1 MATMWGELAES
12 MRAGNG
18 YITVMFVLG
27 FLGTAVLVER
37 FTMLFFVYNINNKK
51 FVADLK
57 KMVLADD
64 KERAMSYCKTVSGT
78 GVPYIALK
86 TLEAQ
91 ATDPSSVR
99 GALEEAA
106 IEFIPKIEARINVIP
121 AMATLILL
129 TGVLGSIDGLWG
141 AFHSIDVLDTAKKQ
155 AILAQGVAGSL
166 APTSL
171 GLLLCM
177 VLLAG
182 SQMIRGVAVTITD
195 KVHHGVSA
203 ITNLLVPNEVAIVNA
218 QPVIISQQTLDKSM
232 PASSGD
238 GANAQAKRSGDNQNA
253 FDDVT
258 IDDIKDEEEII

>member
-1 MATMWGELAES
+1 MWGEIADS

-18 YITVMFVLG
+18 YITAMFVLG
-27 FLGTAVLVER
+27 FLGAVVLFER

-51 FVADLK
+51 FISELR

-64 KERAMSYCKTVSGT
+64 KERAMSYCKNVSGT

-91 ATDPSSVR
+91 AADPSSVR
-99 GALEEAA
+99 GAIEEAA

-155 AILAQGVAGSL
+155 AILAQGVAASL

-171 GLLLCM
+171 GLLICM

-182 SQMIRGVAVTITD
+182 GQMIRGVAVTITD
-195 KVHHGVSA
+195 KIHHGVSA
-203 ITNLLVPNEVAIVNA
+203 ITNLLVPNDVAIVNT
-218 QPVIISQQTLDKSM
+218 QPVIISQQTVDKTPPLPTVSE
-232 PASSGD
+232 SF
-238 GANAQAKRSGDNQNA
+238 NAPAKRTGETQNA

>member
-1 MATMWGELAES
+1 MWGEIADS

-18 YITVMFVLG
+18 YITAMFVLG
-27 FLGTAVLVER
+27 FLGAVVLFER
-37 FTMLFFVYNINNKK
+37 FTMLFFVYNINNRK
-51 FVADLK
+51 FISELR

-64 KERAMSYCKTVSGT
+64 KERAMSYCKNVSGT

-91 ATDPSSVR
+91 AADPSSVR
-99 GALEEAA
+99 GAIEEAA

-129 TGVLGSIDGLWG
+129 TGVLGSIDGLWA

-155 AILAQGVAGSL
+155 AILAQGVAASL

-171 GLLLCM
+171 GLLICM
-177 VLLAG
+177 VLLTG
-182 SQMIRGVAVTITD
+182 GQMIRGVAVNITD
-195 KVHHGVSA
+195 KIHHGVSA
-203 ITNLLVPNEVAIVNA
+203 ITNLLVPNDVAIVNT
-218 QPVIISQQTLDKSM
+218 QPVIISQQTVDKTPPPPTVSE
-232 PASSGD
+232 SF
-238 GANAQAKRSGDNQNA
+238 NAPAKRTGETQNA

>member
-1 MATMWGELAES
+1 MWGELAES

-18 YITVMFVLG
+18 YINVMFVLG
-27 FLGTAVLVER
+27 FLGTVVLLER
-37 FTMLFFVYNINNKK
+37 FTMLFFVYNINNRK
-51 FVADLK
+51 FVAELR

-78 GVPYIALK
+78 GVPYIALR

-177 VLLAG
+177 ILLAG

-203 ITNLLVPNEVAIVNA
+203 ITNLLVPNDVAIVNA

-232 PASSGD
+232 TTSNDSATAS
-238 GANAQAKRSGDNQNA
+238 AKRTGDNQNA